1 MISRRILAAVA
12 LLCAPVIPAQAQ
24 KTRAQLNSEIG
35 TSFPDNNFPLLLR
48 NVTNDIVNSIM
59 PTAPVTNGNV
69 ACFNGTT
76 GLLQDCATPV
86 LPGSLTLNPT
96 AGTLNAGFTVNQ
108 TGPASGSVVGP
119 WSGNLINT
127 TFSST
132 VTGSTNP
139 WFDFGVW
146 QTEVSAFRSN
156 LTVGGPNLN
165 GESFN
170 AGFFHTRLTSPAN
183 PAGDGDFIG
192 AAGVVYA
199 NVASV
204 NSALHGLVGAT
215 VVDAGS
221 NIRAMNGLFS
231 EVDIINGG
239 LVQERRGINIVS
251 QAPGIATGAIDTAIQ
266 VASQF
271 TSGAFKK
278 FAVFN
283 TFGGTI
289 QPIQATGDMFWSD
302 GAFTLAN
309 MFNLPNLTLTGNIF
323 NLPHFTLSGAGVLN
337 AGGGAADINA
347 GSFVNASISSG
358 GVAALISQ
366 VNGTSGF
373 DGFHTN
379 NSTLGTSLFAVVFE
393 PSDTSTGFGQT
404 RANWAELLA
413 AGPNNDGLLIGTA
426 GNKPVIFGTNNTG
439 KMQLLNGLAVGST
452 TDPGAGFISASNG
465 MIAGGGS
472 SDINTGSFVNASISS
487 GGVAALISQ
496 VNGTS
501 GFDGFHTNNSTIGTS
516 LFAVVFEP
524 SDTSTGFGQT
534 RANWAELLAAGPNN
548 NGLLIGTV
556 ASKPVIFGTNN
567 TESMRLLTG
576 LSVGTTSD
584 PGAGL
589 IYQNSASF
597 LMRTKTSWN
606 TGAAAATG
614 TLTNAPAAG
623 NPTKWI
629 PVDDNGTTR
638 YIPAW

>member
-1 MISRRILAAVA
+1 
-12 LLCAPVIPAQAQ
+12 
-24 KTRAQLNSEIG
+24 
-35 TSFPDNNFPLLLR
+35 
-48 NVTNDIVNSIM
+48 
-59 PTAPVTNGNV
+59 
-69 ACFNGTT
+69 
-76 GLLQDCATPV
+76 
-86 LPGSLTLNPT
+86 
-96 AGTLNAGFTVNQ
+96 
-108 TGPASGSVVGP
+108 
-119 WSGNLINT
+119 LIDT

-239 LVQERRGINIVS
+239 VVQERRGIHIVS
-251 QAPGIATGAIDTAIQ
+251 QAQGTATSSDDTAIST
-266 VASQF
+266 ASSYP
-271 TSGAFKK
+271 SGAFKN
-278 FAVFN
+278 FIILN
-283 TFGGTI
+283 TGGGTVS
-289 QPIQATGDMFWSD
+289 PIQSTGNFAWAD
-302 GAFTLAN
+302 GAMTIAN
-309 MFNLPNLTLTGNIF
+309 VFDFSNTTVTNNILNFPNVSLT
-323 NLPHFTLSGAGVLN
+323 GAGVLR
-337 AGGGAADINA
+337 AGNGTDDGNTGAMVQATIP
-347 GSFVNASISSG
+347 SG
-358 GVAALISQ
+358 GQSSLISQ
-366 VNGTSGF
+366 VNGTPGF
-373 DGFHTN
+373 NGFHTV
-379 NSTLGTSLFAVVFE
+379 NSTGTTSIFAIANE
-393 PSDTSTGFGQT
+393 PGNTATNFGQT
-404 RANWAELLA
+404 RGNWSEILI
-413 AGPNNDGLLIGTA
+413 AGSNSNGLLLGTLA
-426 GNKPVIFGTNNTG
+426 GKPIVMGTNNTER
-439 KMQLLNGLAVGST
+439 MRLLNGLSVGST
-452 TDPGAGFISASNG
+452 SDPGTGWVSASNG
-465 MIAGGGS
+465 MIAGGGTV
-472 SDINTGSFVNASISS
+472 DANPGSLINASVAS
-487 GGVAALISQ
+487 GGVASLIAQ
-496 VNGTS
+496 VNGTANFS
-501 GFDGFHTNNSTIGTS
+501 GFHTSNSTLSAS
-516 LFAVVFEP
+516 LFAVVLDP
-524 SDTSTGFGQT
+524 AATTAAFGISN
-534 RANWAELLAAGPNN
+534 ANWAELVSAGPSS
-548 NGLLIGTV
+548 NGMLFGTLTNT
-556 ASKPVIFGTNN
+556 PLVIGTNN
-567 TESMRLLTG
+567 TERMRLLTG